1 MLERSIKP
9 CSRKLQAGLAL
20 CCDAIAAGQATATV
34 QLTGTVSFRSGKADT
49 APVIQLTKLD
59 RELLDG
65 VHGEAARLAM
75 DLLMRYGEALA
86 ADSFVSVSSA
96 HIDSCLFH
104 GWSNIDF
111 ARLFVDLEG
120 QVRVPTT
127 LNVAG
132 VDVTHPE
139 WHQGE
144 AEIIGAQ
151 RELTELFI
159 RLGCKP
165 TLTCAPY
172 HRAIRPRLGEHIA
185 WAESNAIVFA
195 NSVLGAKTDRYG
207 DFADL
212 CIALTGRAPNVGLHR
227 DENRR
232 PTLAIDAPD
241 PRECGF
247 AREVYFACLG
257 YAVGERSIGRVP
269 VINYVP
275 ADASEDEL
283 KSFGAAAASS
293 GDLALFHMTGITP
306 EANSVEGEPGR
317 IERIDISP
325 ADLERHLQTLCPL
338 AVGDPVAAVCLGT
351 PHFSIDEFRTLSKL
365 VDGAKPA
372 EGVELFASTSRETA
386 AAIESQAEFLP
397 VLEFG
402 FRLVVDTCTYLAPVV
417 STTSGAVVT
426 NSAKWA
432 HYGPGNLGLRTG
444 LMSMERCIRSA
455 EQGEVA
461 SP

>member
-1 MLERSIKP
+1 M
-9 CSRKLQAGLAL
+9 
-20 CCDAIAAGQATATV
+20 
-34 QLTGTVSFRSGKADT
+34 
-49 APVIQLTKLD
+49 IQLTTID

-65 VHGEAARLAM
+65 EHGDGARFAM
-75 DLLMRYGEALA
+75 GLLMRYGDALGA
-86 ADSFVSVSSA
+86 ERFISVSSA

-111 ARLFVDLEG
+111 ARRFVNLGG

-132 VDVTHPE
+132 VDVTHPD
-139 WHQGE
+139 WHQGDPG
-144 AEIIGAQ
+144 IIDAQ
-151 RELTELFI
+151 LELTELFI
-159 RLGCKP
+159 RLGCTP

-172 HRAIRPRLGEHIA
+172 HRAIRPQLGEHIA

-212 CIALTGRAPNVGLHR
+212 CIALTGRAPDVGLHR

-232 PTLAIDAPD
+232 PTLVIDAPD
-241 PRECGF
+241 PHECGLV
-247 AREVYFACLG
+247 RDLYFACLG

-269 VINYVP
+269 LVNNVP
-275 ADASEDEL
+275 GDASEDEL
-283 KSFGAAAASS
+283 KAFGAAAASS

-306 EANSVEGEPGR
+306 EAQSFGSTIDDIEPIR
-317 IERIDISP
+317 ISSAE
-325 ADLERHLQTLCPL
+325 LERHQETLCPL
-338 AVGDPVAAVCLGT
+338 EAGEPVAAVCLGT
-351 PHFSIDEFRTLSKL
+351 PHFSVDEFRALSQL
-365 VDGAKPA
+365 VDGSRPA
-372 EGVELFASTSRETA
+372 AGVELFVSTSRETA
-386 AAIESQAEFLP
+386 AVIENETEFLP
-397 VLEFG
+397 VREFG
-402 FRLVVDTCTYLAPVV
+402 FRLVVDTCTYLTPVV
-417 STTSGAVVT
+417 SASSGAVVT

-455 EQGEVA
+455 ERGTVA
-461 SP
+461 PP

>member
-1 MLERSIKP
+1 MIYLDDI
-9 CSRKLQAGLAL
+9 
-20 CCDAIAAGQATATV
+20 
-34 QLTGTVSFRSGKADT
+34 
-49 APVIQLTKLD
+49 D

-65 VHGEAARLAM
+65 RHGDAAKLGM
-75 DLLMRYGEALA
+75 DLLLRYGEALG
-86 ADSFVSVSSA
+86 ADSFISVSSA

-104 GWSNIDF
+104 GQSNTDF
-111 ARLFVDLEG
+111 ARRFVDLG
-120 QVRVPTT
+120 GRVRVPTT

-139 WHQGE
+139 WHQGD
-144 AEIIGAQ
+144 ASIIDAQ
-151 RELTELFI
+151 RELTEMYI

-172 HRAIRPRLGEHIA
+172 QRVDRPRPGEHIA

-212 CIALTGRAPNVGLHR
+212 CIALTGRAPNAGLHC

-232 PTLAIDAPD
+232 ATLVIVAPG
-241 PRECGF
+241 PEQCGL
-247 AREVYFACLG
+247 ARDLYFACLG

-269 VINYVP
+269 LIDNVP

-283 KSFGAAAASS
+283 KAFGAAAASS
-293 GDLALFHMTGITP
+293 GDLALFHMSGITP
-306 EANSVEGEPGR
+306 EAETAAVDTGAIEHLALSPG
-317 IERIDISP
+317 
-325 ADLERHLQTLCPL
+325 DLEYHLVTLCPL
-338 AVGDPVAAVCLGT
+338 ETGESVAAVCLGT
-351 PHFSIDEFRTLSKL
+351 PHFSVDEFRELATL
-365 VDGAKPA
+365 VEDIEPA
-372 EGVELFASTSRETA
+372 PGIELYVSTSREIA
-386 AAIESQAEFLP
+386 AVVESEPEFRP
-397 VLEFG
+397 VLEYG

-417 STTSGAVVT
+417 SAKSGAVVT

-455 EQGEVA
+455 QLGKVA
-461 SP
+461 AP

>member
-1 MLERSIKP
+1 M
-9 CSRKLQAGLAL
+9 
-20 CCDAIAAGQATATV
+20 
-34 QLTGTVSFRSGKADT
+34 QLTTTDQA
-49 APVIQLTKLD
+49 
-59 RELLDG
+59 LLDG
-65 VHGEAARLAM
+65 SHGDAARRAM
-75 DLLMRYGEALA
+75 ELLTRYGEALG
-86 ADSFVSVSSA
+86 ADNFLSVSSA

-104 GWSNIDF
+104 GQSNTDF
-111 ARLFVDLEG
+111 ARLFVDLGG

-139 WHQGE
+139 WHQGD
-144 AEIIGAQ
+144 ATIIDAQ
-151 RELTELFI
+151 LELTELYI

-172 HRAIRPRLGEHIA
+172 HRAIRPGPGEHIA

-232 PTLAIDAPD
+232 PTLVVDVPDAD
-241 PRECGF
+241 QCGL
-247 AREVYFACLG
+247 ARDLYFACLG
-257 YAVGERSIGRVP
+257 YAVGEHAIGRVP
-269 VINYVP
+269 MVNNVP
-275 ADASEDEL
+275 TDASEDEL
-283 KSFGAAAASS
+283 KAFGAAAASS
-293 GDLALFHMTGITP
+293 GDLALFHMAGVTP
-306 EANSVEGEPGR
+306 EAGSFAG
-317 IERIDISP
+317 ISDSLERIGISP
-325 ADLERHLQTLCPL
+325 AEFERHLGTLCPL
-338 AVGDPVAAVCLGT
+338 EPGEPVAAVCLGT
-351 PHFSIDEFRTLSKL
+351 PKL
-365 VDGAKPA
+365 VDGAVPA
-372 EGVELFASTSRETA
+372 PGLQLFVSTSREI
-386 AAIESQAEFLP
+386 AAIVESETEFRP
-397 VLEFG
+397 VLDFG

-417 STTSGAVVT
+417 SATSGAVLT

-455 EQGEVA
+455 AEGRVA

>member
-1 MLERSIKP
+1 VIK
-9 CSRKLQAGLAL
+9 LT
-20 CCDAIAAGQATATV
+20 AI
-34 QLTGTVSFRSGKADT
+34 
-49 APVIQLTKLD
+49 D
-59 RELLDG
+59 RELHDG
-65 VHGEAARLAM
+65 AHGDAARLAM
-75 DLLMRYGEALA
+75 NVLLRYGNALG
-86 ADSFVSVSSA
+86 ADSFVSVTSA
-96 HIDSCLFH
+96 HIDSCLYH
-104 GWSNIDF
+104 GQSNTDF
-111 ARLFVDLEG
+111 ARLFVDLGG

-139 WHQGE
+139 WHQGD
-144 AEIIGAQ
+144 AGIIDAQ
-151 RELTELFI
+151 RELTELYI

-172 HRAIRPRLGEHIA
+172 HRAIRPRSGEHIA

-232 PTLAIDAPD
+232 PTLTIDAPE
-241 PRECGF
+241 PEECGL
-247 AREVYFACLG
+247 ARDVYFACLG

-269 VINYVP
+269 LINNVP

-306 EANSVEGEPGR
+306 EAPSGADKTDS
-317 IERIDISP
+317 IERIGITA
-325 ADLERHLQTLCPL
+325 ADLDRHLEMLCPL
-338 AVGDPVAAVCLGT
+338 EVGDPVAAVCLGT
-351 PHFSIDEFRTLSKL
+351 PHFSIDEFRALSKL
-365 VDGAKPA
+365 VDGTGPA
-372 EGVELFASTSRETA
+372 AGVELFVSTSRETA
-386 AAIESQAEFLP
+386 AVIESRAEFLP
-397 VLEFG
+397 VREFG

-417 STTSGAVVT
+417 SATPGAVVT

-455 EQGEVA
+455 ELGTVA
-461 SP
+461 SS